1 MENMVHRLLLGRKC
15 WRLFLL
21 SLLLAPVNMRA
32 QVATPT
38 ENADSVASEKTL
50 AEVNVIA
57 KHLTREADRIV
68 AMPTTEQ
75 RKHAHTG
82 YDLVRNLMIP
92 GVSVD
97 RKTFKVNTPTGGA
110 TLYIDGREVDVR
122 EVRALRPRD
131 VAKVEYIDMPTG
143 KYAKDV
149 AALNFVTKRLTHG
162 GYTQIDALQGLGFL
176 QGDYNVVSKYS
187 VKNTNFNAWA
197 GYAIQQP
204 RNHITES
211 EHFSL
216 ASGDVDRMGVLPE
229 RSTLSINKYAQC
241 SVSRMK
247 DRATWMIKGGLNYM
261 RTFENKEGE
270 WYYTGPITGRLATLQ
285 SGGERSL
292 RPELFLYGT
301 WKIGENQSIETVYD
315 GYYSR
320 NHYFNNNVEG
330 GDTYKSD
337 ITENYLYSRL
347 GVYYNL
353 KLKHGN
359 SLSFSLSEYLRLS
372 KSHYHNLLP
381 AWQRLRSSETI
392 LFVDYTQRVGRL
404 FFDFKP
410 GLSYLNYR
418 LKGYDAIT
426 HVTPRLGFSVA
437 NRLSDVQLLR
447 AELKLGNTY
456 PTLNTVNY
464 VTQQVDRVMLR
475 RGNPDMHNSILYSP
489 RLTYGLTF
497 SRLAMNVSASYL
509 FANHIITNDYH
520 AEGDNMVNTFR
531 SDTRYH
537 APSCSFS
544 TTYRPSKMFNV
555 KVDANWERNVLRGG
569 TQLQHTKWSAALE
582 TNCYVNDF
590 AFSASVKTPER
601 QLVDNH
607 KLVKTGWLYDIALS
621 WNHNNIGVEM
631 NCSNLFIKRN
641 VTTTDLLAGVYAYH
655 GERQS
660 DWHNQYATLKM
671 IWSVDYGKKTP
682 KSVRNVRKEAESA
695 IMKAE

>member
-1 MENMVHRLLLGRKC
+1 MKNMVHRLLLGREC
-15 WRLFLL
+15 RHLLLL
-21 SLLLAPVNMRA
+21 SLLLVPINMRS
-32 QVATPT
+32 QVATLT
-38 ENADSVASEKTL
+38 ENADSVAHEKTL

-57 KHLTREADRIV
+57 KHLTRETDRIV
-68 AMPTTEQ
+68 VMPTSEQ

-97 RKTFKVNTPTGGA
+97 RKAFKVNTPAGGA

-122 EVRALRPRD
+122 EVRALRPKD

-143 KYAKDV
+143 KYAKDA

-162 GYTQIDALQGLGFL
+162 GYTQVDALQGLGFL
-176 QGDYNVVSKYS
+176 QGDYNAVSRYS
-187 VKNTNFNAWA
+187 VKNTNFNAWT
-197 GYAIQQP
+197 GYTIQQP

-229 RSTLSINKYAQC
+229 RSTLSINKYVQC

-247 DRATWMIKGGLNYM
+247 DQATWMIKGGLNYM

-270 WYYTGPITGRLATLQ
+270 WYYTGPIPGRLATLQ

-301 WKIGENQSIETVYD
+301 WKIGDNQSIETVYD

-320 NHYFNNNVEG
+320 NHYLNNNVEG

-337 ITENYLYSRL
+337 VTENYLYSRF
-347 GVYYNL
+347 GVNYNL

-372 KSHYHNLLP
+372 KSHYQDLSP
-381 AWQRLRSSETI
+381 TWQRLRSSETI
-392 LFVDYTQRVGRL
+392 LFVDYTQCVGRL

-418 LKGYDAIT
+418 LKGYDGIT
-426 HVTPRLGFSVA
+426 HVTPRLSFSVA
-437 NRLSDVQLLR
+437 NRLSDVHLLR

-520 AEGDNMVNTFR
+520 AEGDKMVNTFR

-537 APSCSFS
+537 VPSCSLS

-569 TQLQHTKWSAALE
+569 TQLQHPKWSAALE
-582 TNCYVNDF
+582 ANCYVNDF
-590 AFSASVKTPER
+590 TFSASVKTPER

-607 KLVKTGWLYDIALS
+607 KLVKTGWLYDIGLS

-641 VTTTDLLAGVYAYH
+641 VTTTDLLADVYAYH

-695 IMKAE
+695 ILKAE

>member
-1 MENMVHRLLLGRKC
+1 M
-15 WRLFLL
+15 
-21 SLLLAPVNMRA
+21 
-32 QVATPT
+32 
-38 ENADSVASEKTL
+38 
-50 AEVNVIA
+50 
-57 KHLTREADRIV
+57 
-68 AMPTTEQ
+68 
-75 RKHAHTG
+75 
-82 YDLVRNLMIP
+82 
-92 GVSVD
+92 
-97 RKTFKVNTPTGGA
+97 
-110 TLYIDGREVDVR
+110 
-122 EVRALRPRD
+122 
-131 VAKVEYIDMPTG
+131 
-143 KYAKDV
+143 
-149 AALNFVTKRLTHG
+149 
-162 GYTQIDALQGLGFL
+162 
-176 QGDYNVVSKYS
+176 
-187 VKNTNFNAWA
+187 
-197 GYAIQQP
+197 
-204 RNHITES
+204 
-211 EHFSL
+211 
-216 ASGDVDRMGVLPE
+216 
-229 RSTLSINKYAQC
+229 
-241 SVSRMK
+241 
-247 DRATWMIKGGLNYM
+247 
-261 RTFENKEGE
+261 
-270 WYYTGPITGRLATLQ
+270 
-285 SGGERSL
+285 
-292 RPELFLYGT
+292 
-301 WKIGENQSIETVYD
+301 
-315 GYYSR
+315 
-320 NHYFNNNVEG
+320 EG

-337 ITENYLYSRL
+337 VTENYLYSRL

-359 SLSFSLSEYLRLS
+359 GLSFSLSEYLRLS
-372 KSHYHNLLP
+372 KSHYHSLLP

-418 LKGYDAIT
+418 LKGYDGIT

-456 PTLNTVNY
+456 PTLNMVNY

-520 AEGDNMVNTFR
+520 AEGDKMVNTFR

-555 KVDANWERNVLRGG
+555 KVDVNWERNVLRGG

-582 TNCYVNDF
+582 ANCYVNDF

>member
-1 MENMVHRLLLGRKC
+1 MKNMVHRLLLGRKC

-32 QVATPT
+32 QLATPT

-57 KHLTREADRIV
+57 IHLTREADRIV

-97 RKTFKVNTPTGGA
+97 RKTFKVNTPAGGA

-176 QGDYNVVSKYS
+176 QGDYNTVSKYS

-204 RNHITES
+204 RNHIIES

-216 ASGDVDRMGVLPE
+216 ASGDVDRMGMLPE

-270 WYYTGPITGRLATLQ
+270 WYYTGPITGRLTTLQ

-301 WKIGENQSIETVYD
+301 WKMGENQSIETVYD

-320 NHYFNNNVEG
+320 NHYLNNNVDG

-337 ITENYLYSRL
+337 VTENYLYSRL

-426 HVTPRLGFSVA
+426 HVTPRLSFSVA

-520 AEGDNMVNTFR
+520 AEGDKMVNTFR

-537 APSCSFS
+537 VPSCSFS

-621 WNHNNIGVEM
+621 WSHNNIGVEM

-671 IWSVDYGKKTP
+671 IWSVDYGKKTT
-682 KSVRNVRKEAESA
+682 KSVRNVRKETESA

>member
-15 WRLFLL
+15 RRLFLL

-68 AMPTTEQ
+68 AMPTPEQ

-162 GYTQIDALQGLGFL
+162 GYTQIDAQQGLGFL
-176 QGDYNVVSKYS
+176 QGDYNTVSKYS

-197 GYAIQQP
+197 GYSIQQP

-247 DRATWMIKGGLNYM
+247 DRATWMIKGGLTYM
-261 RTFENKEGE
+261 RTFENKAGE

-320 NHYFNNNVEG
+320 NHYLNNNVEG

-337 ITENYLYSRL
+337 VTENYLYSRL

-359 SLSFSLSEYLRLS
+359 GLSFSLSEYLRLS

-381 AWQRLRSSETI
+381 AWQRLCSSETI

-418 LKGYDAIT
+418 LKGYDGIT
-426 HVTPRLGFSVA
+426 HVTPRLSFSVA

-497 SRLAMNVSASYL
+497 WRLAMNVSASYL
-509 FANHIITNDYH
+509 FANH
-520 AEGDNMVNTFR
+520 V
-531 SDTRYH
+531 
-537 APSCSFS
+537 
-544 TTYRPSKMFNV
+544 
-555 KVDANWERNVLRGG
+555 
-569 TQLQHTKWSAALE
+569 
-582 TNCYVNDF
+582 
-590 AFSASVKTPER
+590 
-601 QLVDNH
+601 
-607 KLVKTGWLYDIALS
+607 
-621 WNHNNIGVEM
+621 
-631 NCSNLFIKRN
+631 
-641 VTTTDLLAGVYAYH
+641 
-655 GERQS
+655 
-660 DWHNQYATLKM
+660 
-671 IWSVDYGKKTP
+671 
-682 KSVRNVRKEAESA
+682 
-695 IMKAE
+695 

>member
-1 MENMVHRLLLGRKC
+1 M
-15 WRLFLL
+15 
-21 SLLLAPVNMRA
+21 
-32 QVATPT
+32 
-38 ENADSVASEKTL
+38 
-50 AEVNVIA
+50 
-57 KHLTREADRIV
+57 
-68 AMPTTEQ
+68 
-75 RKHAHTG
+75 
-82 YDLVRNLMIP
+82 
-92 GVSVD
+92 
-97 RKTFKVNTPTGGA
+97 
-110 TLYIDGREVDVR
+110 
-122 EVRALRPRD
+122 
-131 VAKVEYIDMPTG
+131 
-143 KYAKDV
+143 
-149 AALNFVTKRLTHG
+149 
-162 GYTQIDALQGLGFL
+162 
-176 QGDYNVVSKYS
+176 
-187 VKNTNFNAWA
+187 
-197 GYAIQQP
+197 
-204 RNHITES
+204 
-211 EHFSL
+211 
-216 ASGDVDRMGVLPE
+216 
-229 RSTLSINKYAQC
+229 
-241 SVSRMK
+241 
-247 DRATWMIKGGLNYM
+247 
-261 RTFENKEGE
+261 
-270 WYYTGPITGRLATLQ
+270 
-285 SGGERSL
+285 
-292 RPELFLYGT
+292 
-301 WKIGENQSIETVYD
+301 
-315 GYYSR
+315 
-320 NHYFNNNVEG
+320 EG

-337 ITENYLYSRL
+337 VTENYLYSRL
-347 GVYYNL
+347 GVNYNL

-372 KSHYHNLLP
+372 KSRYQDLSP
-381 AWQRLRSSETI
+381 TWQRLRSSETI

-418 LKGYDAIT
+418 LKGYDGIT
-426 HVTPRLGFSVA
+426 HVTPRLSFSVA

-464 VTQQVDRVMLR
+464 VTQQVDKVMLR
-475 RGNPDMHNSILYSP
+475 RGNPDMQNSILYSP

-509 FANHIITNDYH
+509 FANHVITNDYH
-520 AEGDNMVNTFR
+520 AEGDKMVNTFR

-582 TNCYVNDF
+582 ANCYVNDF

-601 QLVDNH
+601 QLVDNY
-607 KLVKTGWLYDIALS
+607 KLVKTGWLYDIGLS

-641 VTTTDLLAGVYAYH
+641 VTTTDLPADVYAYH

-695 IMKAE
+695 ILKAE

>member
-15 WRLFLL
+15 RRLFLL

-97 RKTFKVNTPTGGA
+97 RKTFKVNTPAGGA
-110 TLYIDGREVDVR
+110 TLYIDGREVDVC

-149 AALNFVTKRLTHG
+149 AALNFVTKRLTRG
-162 GYTQIDALQGLGFL
+162 GYTQIDAQQGLGFL
-176 QGDYNVVSKYS
+176 QGDYNAVSKYS
-187 VKNTNFNAWA
+187 VKNTN
-197 GYAIQQP
+197 
-204 RNHITES
+204 
-211 EHFSL
+211 
-216 ASGDVDRMGVLPE
+216 
-229 RSTLSINKYAQC
+229 
-241 SVSRMK
+241 MK

-261 RTFENKEGE
+261 RTFENKAGE

-320 NHYFNNNVEG
+320 NHYLNNNVEG
-330 GDTYKSD
+330 EDTYKSD
-337 ITENYLYSRL
+337 VTENYLYSRL

-359 SLSFSLSEYLRLS
+359 GLSFSLSEYLRLS

-404 FFDFKP
+404 LFDFKP
-410 GLSYLNYR
+410 GISYLNYR

-426 HVTPRLGFSVA
+426 HVTPRLSFSVA

-520 AEGDNMVNTFR
+520 AEGDKMVNTFR

-537 APSCSFS
+537 VPSCSFS

-582 TNCYVNDF
+582 ANCYVNDF

-695 IMKAE
+695 ILKAE

>member
-1 MENMVHRLLLGRKC
+1 MKNMVHRLLLGRKC

-32 QVATPT
+32 QLATPT

-57 KHLTREADRIV
+57 IHLTREADRIV

-97 RKTFKVNTPTGGA
+97 RKTFKVNTPAGGA
-110 TLYIDGREVDVR
+110 TLYIDGREADVR

-176 QGDYNVVSKYS
+176 QGDYNTVSKYS

-320 NHYFNNNVEG
+320 NHYLNNNVEG

-337 ITENYLYSRL
+337 VTENYLYSRL

-426 HVTPRLGFSVA
+426 HVTPRLSFSVA

-520 AEGDNMVNTFR
+520 AEGDKMVNTFR

-537 APSCSFS
+537 VPSCSFS

-621 WNHNNIGVEM
+621 WSHNNIGVEM

-671 IWSVDYGKKTP
+671 IWSVDYGKKTT
-682 KSVRNVRKEAESA
+682 KSVRNVRKETESA